1 LSDDFDDDL
10 GPLLAGGKAAWNR
23 FVVRYAPVIYAG
35 VRRKLVPAGRAE
47 DAEDVAQEVFLR
59 LCRRDYHLL
68 RSYDPARAR
77 LTTWLT
83 IIATSAAIDHL
94 RRQKA
99 GHQPL
104 ESVPEARLA
113 VDPPKEP
120 VRLTIPP
127 DLLSP
132 RQALV
137 LELLYR
143 REMEVA
149 EAAEFLGVEAQ
160 TVRSMHHK
168 ALTRLRAHFAAQES
182 PDSAAPAGDA
192 TPSGRVQQAEREQ
205 DGP

>member
-10 GPLLAGGKAAWNR
+10 GPLLAGSKTAWNR
-23 FVVRYAPVIYAG
+23 FVARYAPVIFAG

-47 DAEDVAQEVFLR
+47 DAEDVAQDVFLR
-59 LCRRDYHLL
+59 LCRRDFHLL

-83 IIATSAAIDHL
+83 IVATSTAIDHL

-99 GHQPL
+99 PSQPL

-120 VRLTIPP
+120 VKVTIPP

-137 LELLYR
+137 VELLYR

-149 EAAEFLGVEAQ
+149 EAAAFLGVEAQ

-168 ALTRLRAHFAAQES
+168 ALTRLRAHFAEHAAE
-182 PDSAAPAGDA
+182 SAATAGD
-192 TPSGRVQQAEREQ
+192 
-205 DGP
+205 DGG

>member
-1 LSDDFDDDL
+1 LSDDFDDNL
-10 GPLLAGGKAAWNR
+10 GPLLAGSKAAWNR
-23 FVVRYAPVIYAG
+23 FVARYAPVIYAG

-47 DAEDVAQEVFLR
+47 DAEDVAQDVFLR
-59 LCRRDYHLL
+59 LCRRDFHLL

-99 GHQPL
+99 ASQPL
-104 ESVPEARLA
+104 DTVPETHLA

-120 VRLTIPP
+120 VKVPIPP

-137 LELLYR
+137 VELLYQ

-149 EAAEFLGVEAQ
+149 EAAAFLGVEAQ

-168 ALTRLRAHFAAQES
+168 ALTRLRAHFAADES
-182 PDSAAPAGDA
+182 AQSAAAGDD
-192 TPSGRVQQAEREQ
+192 SG
-205 DGP
+205 